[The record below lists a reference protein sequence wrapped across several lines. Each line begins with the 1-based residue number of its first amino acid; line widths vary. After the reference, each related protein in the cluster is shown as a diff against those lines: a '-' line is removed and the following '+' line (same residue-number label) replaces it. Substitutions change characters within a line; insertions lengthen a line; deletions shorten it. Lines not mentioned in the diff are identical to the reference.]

1 MNYFKFTTNETL
13 EKVQNF
19 IISVNNMKSEML
31 EFVNDQM
38 VLIKEKEGLLDNNNL
53 IEIDE
58 EIINMDDINPILDK
72 IYNHG
77 MNSLTEQEKQIL
89 NKYAKND

>member
-13 EKVQNF
+13 ERVQSF
-19 IISVNNMKSEML
+19 VTSMNNMRSEMQ
-31 EFVNDQM
+31 EFVNEQM

-58 EIINMDDINPILDK
+58 EKTNIDDINPILEK
-72 IYNHG
+72 IYSQG
-77 MNSLTEQEKQIL
+77 INSLTEQEKNEL
-89 NKYAKND
+89 KKYAKND